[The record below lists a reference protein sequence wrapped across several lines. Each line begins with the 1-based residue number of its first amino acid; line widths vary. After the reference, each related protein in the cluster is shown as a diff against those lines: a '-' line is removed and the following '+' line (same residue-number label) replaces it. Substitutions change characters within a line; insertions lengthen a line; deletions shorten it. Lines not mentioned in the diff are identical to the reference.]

1 MTMELGRCSLN
12 SITVRS
18 LDLPSLI
25 REAVQRK
32 VGAIAPWREL
42 IAPHGADAAGKMIT
56 DAGLAISSLCRGGM
70 FTGETAQQRRA
81 AIEEN
86 RRAIDEAHELGAEVL
101 VLVCGPVVGSDMR
114 GSRAMVRDGIE
125 AVLDHAHE
133 AGVRLGI
140 EPLHPMMAADRSVI
154 TSLREAN
161 ELRSALEHPS
171 LGVVVDAYH
180 VWWEHDLDRQLAA
193 AAGHV
198 LGFHVSDW
206 VGPIAGQLSSRGMPG
221 DGCIDLPGMRAMVE
235 GTGYT
240 GLVEVEVLSNRWWS
254 TDPREV
260 LTMVCE
266 RFQTAV

>member
-1 MTMELGRCSLN
+1 MELARCSIN

-18 LDLPSLI
+18 LALPNLI
-25 REAVQRK
+25 HEAVQRGI
-32 VGAIAPWREL
+32 GAIAPWREL
-42 IAPHGADAAGKMIT
+42 IASHGAAAAGQMIN

-86 RRAIDEAHELGAEVL
+86 RRAIDEAHNLGAEVL
-101 VLVCGPVVGSDMR
+101 VLVCGPVVNNDMR
-114 GSRAMVRDGIE
+114 GSRAMVHDGIE
-125 AVLDHAHE
+125 AVLDHAQA

-161 ELRSALEHPS
+161 NLRSALEHSS

-180 VWWEHDLDRQLAA
+180 VWWEHDLEDQLAA
-193 AAGHV
+193 AAGHI

-206 VGPIAGQLSSRGMPG
+206 VGPIVGQLSSRGMPG
-221 DGCIDLPGMRAMVE
+221 DGCIDLPGMRALVD
-235 GTGYT
+235 GTGYK
-240 GLVEVEVLSNRWWS
+240 GLVEVEVLSDRWWS
-254 TDPREV
+254 KDPREV
-260 LTMVCE
+260 LTMVCD
-266 RFQTAV
+266 RFQAAV